1 MNKNRGVNWQVV
13 HNYPPERWVYLDV
26 QKRSM
31 QELGR
36 LSAEEFQKAPKWPLV
51 LILDNVRSLSNVG
64 SLMRSADAF
73 LVECVYLCGITGTP
87 PHRDITKTAIGAE
100 KSVRWEYRSETEQ
113 AIQELKQQGFRVWAL
128 EQTHGSI
135 PLHET
140 QLTHQPTAFVLG
152 HEIDGVSQ
160 QALALCDGAIE
171 IPQFG
176 SKHSLNVAVSG
187 GMALWEFA
195 RQSLSHE
202 S

>member
-1 MNKNRGVNWQVV
+1 
-13 HNYPPERWVYLDV
+13 
-26 QKRSM
+26 M

-51 LILDNVRSLSNVG
+51 LVLDNVRSLSNVG

-73 LVECVYLCGITGTP
+73 LAECVYLCGITGTP

-100 KSVRWEYRSETEQ
+100 KSVRWEYRDQTEQ
-113 AIQELKQQGFRVWAL
+113 AIRELKQQGFRVWAL

-135 PLHET
+135 PLHQT
-140 QLTHQPTAFVLG
+140 QLTHHPTAFVLG

-160 QALALCDGAIE
+160 EALALCDGAIE

-187 GMALWEFA
+187 GMALWEYA
-195 RQSLSHE
+195 RQTLSHE